1 MRAIGYRKASPELDH
16 LEAFDI
22 PRPKP
27 EGRDLLVEVRAVS
40 VNPVDYKVASG
51 GGPGAPAET
60 GAIKVVGYDAAG
72 VVVETGREAQL
83 FKPGDEV
90 FYAGSVGRQGAN
102 MEFHLVDERI
112 VGRKPRMLDFAAA
125 AAFPLTSITAWEA
138 MFDRLDVAKP
148 VPGAARAILILG
160 GAGGVGSIAIQLA
173 RQLTDLTIVATASRP
188 ETVQWAKDMGAHHV
202 VDHRKPLAPQIAA
215 LGVGSPAFIFATSP
229 IGGVIAD
236 LAELIAPQGRIALI
250 NAESADLFVFR
261 PKSVSIHFEL
271 MFTRPLLQ
279 DRRHRGPAQAPE
291 RGRRSRRFRARSL
304 DHAGQLRTHRRG
316 QSHARDD
323 VPQVGARDRQ
333 DRARGVLTA
342 PQPPSRRLKREAVR
356 GLGDAQPPAA
366 HEDVHMRQRLAEGER
381 ELVRIVDSAP
391 ENDRHEFGD
400 RLWPLFAGLD
410 EPPCS
415 APHGGR

>member
-16 LEAFDI
+16 LEAFDV
-22 PRPKP
+22 PKPSP

-51 GGPGAPAET
+51 GGPGSAASDA

-72 VVVETGREAQL
+72 VVVETGQEARL

-102 MEFHLVDERI
+102 MEFHLV
-112 VGRKPRMLDFAAA
+112 AAA
-125 AAFPLTSITAWEA
+125 AALPLTSITAWEA

-215 LGVGSPAFIFATSP
+215 LGKGSPAFIFATSP

-236 LAELIAPQGRIALI
+236 LAELIAPQGRVALI
-250 NAESADLFVFR
+250 NAETADLFIFR

-271 MFTRPLLQ
+271 MFTRPLLKTADIEAQ
-279 DRRHRGPAQAPE
+279 HRLLNEVAD
-291 RGRRSRRFRARSL
+291 L
-304 DHAGQLRTHRRG
+304 
-316 QSHARDD
+316 
-323 VPQVGARDRQ
+323 
-333 DRARGVLTA
+333 
-342 PQPPSRRLKREAVR
+342 
-356 GLGDAQPPAA
+356 
-366 HEDVHMRQRLAEGER
+366 
-381 ELVRIVDSAP
+381 VDSGRVRSTMR
-391 ENDRHEFGD
+391 ENYGRIDATNLMRAMAFLKSG
-400 RLWPLFAGLD
+400 RAIGKVVLAGF
-410 EPPCS
+410 
-415 APHGGR
+415 

>member
-16 LEAFDI
+16 LDAFDI
-22 PRPKP
+22 PKPSP
-27 EGRDLLVEVRAVS
+27 EGRDLLVEVHAVS

-51 GGPGAPAET
+51 GGPGSAVGEPDV
-60 GAIKVVGYDAAG
+60 IKVVGYDAAG
-72 VVVETGREAQL
+72 VVVETGQEARL

-112 VGRKPRMLDFAAA
+112 VGRKPRTLDFAAA
-125 AAFPLTSITAWEA
+125 AALPLTSITAWEA

-215 LGVGSPAFIFATSP
+215 LGIGSPAFIFATSP

-236 LAELIAPQGRIALI
+236 LADLIAPQGRIALI
-250 NAESADLFVFR
+250 NGEAADLFLFR

-271 MFTRPLLQ
+271 MFTRPLLKTADIEAQ
-279 DRRHRGPAQAPE
+279 HRLLNEVAD
-291 RGRRSRRFRARSL
+291 L
-304 DHAGQLRTHRRG
+304 
-316 QSHARDD
+316 
-323 VPQVGARDRQ
+323 
-333 DRARGVLTA
+333 
-342 PQPPSRRLKREAVR
+342 
-356 GLGDAQPPAA
+356 
-366 HEDVHMRQRLAEGER
+366 
-381 ELVRIVDSAP
+381 VDSGRVRSTMR
-391 ENDRHEFGD
+391 ENYGRIDPANLMRAMAFLKSG
-400 RLWPLFAGLD
+400 RAIGKVVLAGF
-410 EPPCS
+410 
-415 APHGGR
+415 

>member
-27 EGRDLLVEVRAVS
+27 DGRDLLVEVRAVS

-51 GGPGAPAET
+51 GGPGSAPDTDE
-60 GAIKVVGYDAAG
+60 IKVVGYDAAG

-112 VGRKPRMLDFAAA
+112 VGRKPRTLDFAAA
-125 AAFPLTSITAWEA
+125 AALPLTAITAWEA

-188 ETVQWAKDMGAHHV
+188 ETVQWAEGHGRAPRRRPQKAARATDRGARPRQPRFHLSDV
-202 VDHRKPLAPQIAA
+202 
-215 LGVGSPAFIFATSP
+215 
-229 IGGVIAD
+229 AD
-236 LAELIAPQGRIALI
+236 G
-250 NAESADLFVFR
+250 
-261 PKSVSIHFEL
+261 
-271 MFTRPLLQ
+271 
-279 DRRHRGPAQAPE
+279 RRHRRP
-291 RGRRSRRFRARSL
+291 RRI
-304 DHAGQLRTHRRG
+304 
-316 QSHARDD
+316 
-323 VPQVGARDRQ
+323 
-333 DRARGVLTA
+333 DRAARTR
-342 PQPPSRRLKREAVR
+342 S
-356 GLGDAQPPAA
+356 A
-366 HEDVHMRQRLAEGER
+366 HQ
-381 ELVRIVDSAP
+381 
-391 ENDRHEFGD
+391 
-400 RLWPLFAGLD
+400 
-410 EPPCS
+410 C
-415 APHGGR
+415 